1 MPFDPELGDHRPV
14 LVNITKKVL
23 LGTQGSRIKPPVV
36 RRLNSKV
43 KRIRQKYI
51 NRLEEQFRKHRI
63 LERLTK
69 LEAQAENKDLSA
81 KAREAL

>member
-51 NRLEEQFRKHRI
+51 DRLEEQFLKHRI